1 MLHNVVIYS
10 LPCTCFQA
18 DSLFHPEY
26 EDINYTSRH
35 EMLTVHDIFFKY
47 FKFNI
52 ILVLKAFTLS
62 HQYIF

>member
-10 LPCTCFQA
+10 LPYTCFQA
-18 DSLFHPEY
+18 DLLFHAEY
-26 EDINYTSRH
+26 EDMNYTSRQ
-35 EMLTVHDIFFKY
+35 EILTVDIFFKY